1 MSFAL
6 VRGVQIYYQIF
17 GDGGPWFTL
26 STGGRR
32 SHAEFI
38 PLAQKIAK
46 GGFRVL
52 LHDRRNTG
60 ASEVL
65 IAGDDGEEIIWAD
78 DLAELLR
85 QLGIDKAFIGGAS
98 SGARLSILVNQR
110 HPEIVK
116 ALVLIR
122 LTGGDTAAGRLPKKY
137 YQQFIDAAK
146 SGGMNAVCQ
155 TSDYQERIIAR
166 PENLA
171 ALMKMDPTE
180 FIRVLQN
187 WLDIFVSGPKYPVM
201 GVEEST
207 LKAIKVPVL
216 IIPGNDRT
224 HARANAIAASEII
237 PQVELFQLPIE
248 DQDVD
253 IISFT
258 QWAPFEEVIATKVI
272 SFLKGIPK

>member
-17 GDGGPWFTL
+17 GDDGPWFTL

-65 IAGDDGEEIIWAD
+65 IAGNDGEEIIWAD

-85 QLGIDKAFIGGAS
+85 QLGIHKAFIGGAS

-146 SGGMNAVCQ
+146 LGG
-155 TSDYQERIIAR
+155 
-166 PENLA
+166 
-171 ALMKMDPTE
+171 
-180 FIRVLQN
+180 
-187 WLDIFVSGPKYPVM
+187 
-201 GVEEST
+201 
-207 LKAIKVPVL
+207 IKL
-216 IIPGNDRT
+216 
-224 HARANAIAASEII
+224 
-237 PQVELFQLPIE
+237 L
-248 DQDVD
+248 
-253 IISFT
+253 
-258 QWAPFEEVIATKVI
+258 
-272 SFLKGIPK
+272 

>member
-146 SGGMNAVCQ
+146 LGGMNAVCQ

-272 SFLKGIPK
+272 SFLKGIRE

>member
-17 GDGGPWFTL
+17 GDDGPWFTL

-65 IAGDDGEEIIWAD
+65 IAGNDGEEIIWAD

-146 SGGMNAVCQ
+146 LGGMNAVCQ

-166 PENLA
+166 PENLEV
-171 ALMKMDPTE
+171 LMKMDPTE

-207 LKAIKVPVL
+207 LKAIQVPVL

-237 PQVELFQLPIE
+237 SQVELFQLPIE

-272 SFLKGIPK
+272 SFLKGI

>member
-146 SGGMNAVCQ
+146 LGGMNAVCQ